1 MRRPFFSVVIVTY
14 NRCNFLKANL
24 SILLQQTFK
33 DYEVI
38 ISDNASTDET
48 SNVVKSFKDKRIKY
62 IRNKKNIGFPQNIKQ
77 AMLKAAGK
85 YIFTLGDDDFILY
98 DDALSKIKKILDKKS
113 YGIVRLNILERNYHG
128 SGLQRKLM
136 NISQDKYISENT
148 DISQIL
154 NFYKSVDI
162 GMMSGIIFR
171 NEDITP
177 RKFIICE
184 TYPWF
189 KIVIENTQKFGA
201 CFSANNYMVITWTA
215 ATNKQPSW
223 VVRKDGSLEFEPYDR
238 ALFAFIPKREQ
249 QTFRLNYYKNF
260 IRLLPVIKFYSTN
273 RNLIRFVR
281 RLIQLVPTL
290 KNNIKLWVMFFIAFI
305 TPKFIWFKARL
316 IYHMI
321 NNKIEHIPN
330 LELINARYRYLL
342 THYCKFLK

>member
-1 MRRPFFSVVIVTY
+1 MKRPFFSVVIITY

-24 SILLQQTFK
+24 SILLQQTFR

-38 ISDNASTDET
+38 ISDNASNDET
-48 SNVVKSFKDKRIKY
+48 SNVVKSFNDKRIKY
-62 IRNKKNIGFPQNIKQ
+62 IRNKENIGFPKNIKQ
-77 AMLKAAGK
+77 AMLNAAGK

-98 DDALSKIKKILDKKS
+98 NDALSKIKKILDKTS
-113 YGIVRLNILERNYHG
+113 YGIVRLNILERNYYG

-201 CFSANNYMVITWTA
+201 YFSANNYMVITWTA
-215 ATNKQPSW
+215 ATNQQPSW
-223 VVRKDGSLEFEPYDR
+223 VVREDGSLEFEPYDR
-238 ALFAFIPKREQ
+238 ALFKFIPKNHQ
-249 QTFRLNYYKNF
+249 QSFRLNYYKNF
-260 IRLLPVIKFYSTN
+260 IRLLPVIKFYTTN

-290 KNNIKLWVMFFIAFI
+290 KNDIKLWVMFFIAFI
-305 TPKFIWFKARL
+305 TPKFIWLRARL
-316 IYHMI
+316 IYHRI
-321 NNKIEHIPN
+321 NNKIENIPN
-330 LELINARYRYLL
+330 LELINVRYRYLL
-342 THYCKFLK
+342 THNFKFLK

>member
-1 MRRPFFSVVIVTY
+1 MKRPFFSVVIITY
-14 NRCNFLKANL
+14 NRCHFLKANL
-24 SILLQQTFK
+24 AILLQQTFK

-48 SNVVKSFKDKRIKY
+48 SKVVKSFKDKRIKY
-62 IRNKKNIGFPQNIKQ
+62 LRNKKNIGFPKNIKQ
-77 AMLKAAGK
+77 AMLNASGK

-113 YGIVRLNILERNYHG
+113 YGIVRLNILERNYYG

-148 DISQIL
+148 DIFQIL

-189 KIVIENTQKFGA
+189 KVVIENTKKFGA
-201 CFSANNYMVITWTA
+201 YFMTDNYIVISWTA

-238 ALFAFIPKREQ
+238 ALFEFIPKNQ
-249 QTFRLNYYKNF
+249 QQPFRLNYYKNF
-260 IRLLPVIKFYSTN
+260 IRLLPVVKFYSTN

-281 RLIQLVPTL
+281 RLIHLVPKI
-290 KNNIKLWVMFFIAFI
+290 KNDIKLWVIFFTAII
-305 TPKFIWFKARL
+305 TPKFIWLKARL

-321 NNKIEHIPN
+321 NNKIEKIPN
-330 LELINARYRYLL
+330 LEFISARYRYLL
-342 THYCKFLK
+342 DRYYKFLK